1 MIALI
6 YQHYVRTGILTAE
19 EGRLVKKMFDLRQE
33 NDYDDFVHM
42 DGDEITPFVPQVKAL
57 MMKII
62 NIAK

>member
-1 MIALI
+1 MEFAGESPILYALS
-6 YQHYVRTGILTAE
+6 
-19 EGRLVKKMFDLRQE
+19 
-33 NDYDDFVHM
+33 DYDDFVYV